1 MFFSFSFLFTGNYP
15 DKSADSI
22 ANDQTLKKC
31 NLHICADDENMLKYK
46 NAGDNILSTREKRYN
61 QKERDS

>member
-1 MFFSFSFLFTGNYP
+1 MIDVLFFLFLFTVNY
-15 DKSADSI
+15 
-22 ANDQTLKKC
+22 KC
-31 NLHICADDENMLKYK
+31 SNTEKCKLHICADGENMLKYK